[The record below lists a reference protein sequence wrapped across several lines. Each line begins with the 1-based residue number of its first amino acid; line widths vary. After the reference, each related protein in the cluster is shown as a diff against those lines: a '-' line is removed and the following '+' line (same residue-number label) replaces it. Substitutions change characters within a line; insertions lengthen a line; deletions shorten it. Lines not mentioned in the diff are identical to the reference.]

1 MLIKANF
8 AKSCIFNIY
17 NLYSNL
23 FDLSSCGKTN
33 LLIEV
38 KIYTNIFEIIQ
49 SQQIQVCAAKN
60 KHDSQLLSVF
70 SGVSGCVPV
79 VT

>member
-1 MLIKANF
+1 
-8 AKSCIFNIY
+8 
-17 NLYSNL
+17 
-23 FDLSSCGKTN
+23 LSSCGKTN